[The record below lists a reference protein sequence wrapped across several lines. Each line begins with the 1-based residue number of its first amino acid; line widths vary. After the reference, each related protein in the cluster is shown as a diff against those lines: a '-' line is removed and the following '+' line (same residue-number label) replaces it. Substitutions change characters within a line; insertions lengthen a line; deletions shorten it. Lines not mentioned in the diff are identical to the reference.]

1 MLKKFGFILSL
12 FIFCKSLDIIS
23 ISNSGKKEIH
33 FTKKKKYF
41 VFEYKNSE
49 GGNYSK
55 VNIIKSQENNRSHYV
70 YIYLNKSNIDE
81 KFSNYY
87 SKGNFDNSI
96 YSIDIN
102 EPLKNKFYIVI
113 SQSNEIEQ
121 NNVTINIYSSD
132 NFYETINSTVFYKNF
147 GYTSSIRYYTFEF
160 NHNLNGKYLKF
171 GYSGYYQIYQTLEFY
186 INENAKMIYSES
198 KKLIN
203 EGIIETKSGN
213 TYTINLKFSSTEL
226 DFYLVLTNHSYI
238 LPAQMDTK
246 NYQIFPS
253 LSSLNLSLDVNS
265 INNNYKFKVE
275 FHYKSIA
282 TISAFGYY
290 TDDFNEIENTQG
302 ISLYLYHKNI
312 VQSIYDKYFYIL
324 KDDPKLKT
332 VILKITVPYPGSFEF
347 KYGKQEPDST
357 DEKSDEEKKGKK
369 KEEENYVKSIFI
381 SILFGLSLSLPNI
394 IWQILRQILKKRT
407 APCICL
413 FMNMLLHVI
422 YGLPL
427 SYFLN
432 ISGEVVLFAA
442 FFPLGLY
449 LMLLCYS
456 CDCTPNSIFYQ
467 LYTSSKEF
475 EELPIL
481 EEYIKS
487 NREIPPK
494 IIIKANSQHKESR
507 EILKEYEPYQEAV
520 YRNDIY
526 ISHYG
531 DISSVPRF
539 DHNTINFEHVK
550 NHYSEWKRV
559 DEGGGKI
566 EKKPENSFNSFV
578 KEVEKKVV
586 NTWEDEK
593 EYKYISWQDK
603 TKFLIKQKDISII
616 NAKFNYKLIFNSSAE
631 EGKKKVID
639 ELCQEGKTHD
649 TDVYYSEE
657 YSCDGFIFNKKF
669 YANKEEYNRIKGMHQ
684 KIYLFIGIILFILGY
699 SSMIDCFFVYEEG
712 EGSFIIE
719 KLISDENDCRAEY
732 MEKDENLPEIG
743 FKIEEIKLDIEDE
756 EEKLLKNDPYGKQI
770 SEPLLYK

>member
-302 ISLYLYHKNI
+302 VSLHLYHN
-312 VQSIYDKYFYIL
+312 
-324 KDDPKLKT
+324 
-332 VILKITVPYPGSFEF
+332 
-347 KYGKQEPDST
+347 
-357 DEKSDEEKKGKK
+357 
-369 KEEENYVKSIFI
+369 
-381 SILFGLSLSLPNI
+381 
-394 IWQILRQILKKRT
+394 
-407 APCICL
+407 
-413 FMNMLLHVI
+413 
-422 YGLPL
+422 
-427 SYFLN
+427 
-432 ISGEVVLFAA
+432 
-442 FFPLGLY
+442 
-449 LMLLCYS
+449 
-456 CDCTPNSIFYQ
+456 
-467 LYTSSKEF
+467 
-475 EELPIL
+475 
-481 EEYIKS
+481 
-487 NREIPPK
+487 
-494 IIIKANSQHKESR
+494 
-507 EILKEYEPYQEAV
+507 
-520 YRNDIY
+520 
-526 ISHYG
+526 
-531 DISSVPRF
+531 
-539 DHNTINFEHVK
+539 
-550 NHYSEWKRV
+550 
-559 DEGGGKI
+559 
-566 EKKPENSFNSFV
+566 
-578 KEVEKKVV
+578 
-586 NTWEDEK
+586 
-593 EYKYISWQDK
+593 
-603 TKFLIKQKDISII
+603 
-616 NAKFNYKLIFNSSAE
+616 
-631 EGKKKVID
+631 
-639 ELCQEGKTHD
+639 
-649 TDVYYSEE
+649 
-657 YSCDGFIFNKKF
+657 
-669 YANKEEYNRIKGMHQ
+669 
-684 KIYLFIGIILFILGY
+684 
-699 SSMIDCFFVYEEG
+699 
-712 EGSFIIE
+712 
-719 KLISDENDCRAEY
+719 
-732 MEKDENLPEIG
+732 
-743 FKIEEIKLDIEDE
+743 
-756 EEKLLKNDPYGKQI
+756 
-770 SEPLLYK
+770 